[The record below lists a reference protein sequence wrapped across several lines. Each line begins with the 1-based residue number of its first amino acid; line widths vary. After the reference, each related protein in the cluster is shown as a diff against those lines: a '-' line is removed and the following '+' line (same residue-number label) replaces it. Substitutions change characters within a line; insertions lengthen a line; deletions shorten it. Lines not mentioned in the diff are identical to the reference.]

1 MSVEGRS
8 RILIADEQ
16 SLFREAL
23 SVGLRR
29 EARIDV
35 VAEASN
41 GLQAVTESE
50 RTQPNVA
57 VLDAALPNRDG
68 ISTIA
73 ALKRRVPDCRVLILS
88 DQEDLS
94 VLLRALEAGASGYLP
109 KDRPLDEFVEA
120 VLAVGRGEV
129 AVPRGML
136 GPLIDRLLRRRKV
149 QDEAVRRVSRLSR
162 RERQVL
168 LLLSRGAGNDGI
180 AQTLIISP
188 QTARTH
194 VQNVLGKLGVHSR
207 LEAAALVRTTGISE
221 ELGSEA

>member
-1 MSVEGRS
+1 MDGDRRT

-23 SVGLRR
+23 CVGLRR
-29 EARIDV
+29 EARVDV
-35 VAEASN
+35 VAEAGN
-41 GLQAVTESE
+41 GLQAVTEAE
-50 RTQPNVA
+50 RTHPHIA

-68 ISTIA
+68 IGTIPV
-73 ALKRRVPDCRVLILS
+73 LRRRVPGCRVLILS
-88 DQEDLS
+88 DQEDQG
-94 VLLRALEAGASGYLP
+94 VLLRALEAGATGYLP

-129 AVPRGML
+129 VVPRGML
-136 GPLIDRLLRRRKV
+136 GPLIERLLKRRKV
-149 QDEAVRRVSRLSR
+149 QDDAIRLVSRLSR

-180 AQTLIISP
+180 AQSLIISP

-194 VQNVLGKLGVHSR
+194 VQNVLGKLRVHSR
-207 LEAAALVRTTGISE
+207 LEAAALVRTTGLGE
-221 ELGSEA
+221 ELGSDA

>member
-94 VLLRALEAGASGYLP
+94 VLLRALEAGASRYLP
-109 KDRPLDEFVEA
+109 QDRI
-120 VLAVGRGEV
+120 GR
-129 AVPRGML
+129 A
-136 GPLIDRLLRRRKV
+136 
-149 QDEAVRRVSRLSR
+149 SC
-162 RERQVL
+162 RERV
-168 LLLSRGAGNDGI
+168 
-180 AQTLIISP
+180 
-188 QTARTH
+188 
-194 VQNVLGKLGVHSR
+194 
-207 LEAAALVRTTGISE
+207 
-221 ELGSEA
+221 

>member
-1 MSVEGRS
+1 MESDGRS

-23 SVGLRR
+23 CVGLRR
-29 EARIDV
+29 EARLDV
-35 VAEASN
+35 VAEARD
-41 GLQAVTESE
+41 GLQAVAEAE

-57 VLDAALPNRDG
+57 VLDAALPNGDG
-68 ISTIA
+68 ISTISEI
-73 ALKRRVPDCRVLILS
+73 RHCVPGCRVLILS
-88 DQEDLS
+88 DQEDHGI
-94 VLLRALEAGASGYLP
+94 LLRALEVGASGYLP

-129 AVPRGML
+129 AVPRNML
-136 GPLIDRLLRRRKV
+136 GSLIERLLKRRKV
-149 QDEAVRRVSRLSR
+149 QDDAVRLVSRLSR

-221 ELGSEA
+221 ELRVEA